1 MAGRGILGNA
11 TEGKRG
17 AWLTFGKRQEQR
29 CRMTRSNKSCF
40 SLTHDIHY
48 LRKMAPEACS
58 ARPHRLDNASAATGT
73 RFRRQI
79 LAQQHTYLVLKS
91 HFCHLLGKVL
101 RWGFSDILLWSN
113 WPPSWN
119 SAIHFTASL
128 PKLVSFLN
136 ESSLISCTFSNIIS
150 SSQLDGN

>member
-1 MAGRGILGNA
+1 MAGRRILGNG
-11 TEGKRG
+11 TVGERG
-17 AWLTFGKRQEQR
+17 TWLTFGKRQEQR
-29 CRMTRSNKSCF
+29 CRMTRPDKSCS
-40 SLTHDIHY
+40 SLTHDVHY

-73 RFRRQI
+73 TFRRQI
-79 LAQQHTYLVLKS
+79 LAQQHTHLVLKS

-113 WPPSWN
+113 WPPSRN
-119 SAIHFTASL
+119 SAIHFTVSL

-136 ESSLISCTFSNIIS
+136 ESSLISCTFGHTIS